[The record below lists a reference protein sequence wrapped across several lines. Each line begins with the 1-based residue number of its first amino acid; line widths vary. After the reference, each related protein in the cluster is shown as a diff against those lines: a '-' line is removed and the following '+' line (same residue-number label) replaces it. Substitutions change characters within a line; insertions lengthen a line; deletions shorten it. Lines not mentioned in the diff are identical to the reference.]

1 MSISL
6 STTKSLIINALLFI
20 DLTLRRQTSIIREL
34 EMRFIGNNNNNK
46 CITYIALLTVIDQKR
61 FTELR
66 IDTIFTLLISN
77 IVTDEFIKY

>member
-34 EMRFIGNNNNNK
+34 K
-46 CITYIALLTVIDQKR
+46 CDSLVIIIIIN
-61 FTELR
+61 L
-66 IDTIFTLLISN
+66 LLI
-77 IVTDEFIKY
+77 